1 MNNEI
6 HSLVDFGSAR
16 TTRSTK
22 WRHSTA
28 GILSIHPFI
37 HQTYI
42 LAVHAS
48 IHEQIFFPSQPL
60 GSSCIPLPQSSREP
74 GQERVYEYKGGLR
87 DLQRQRSLGTRIH
100 LLQM

>member
-16 TTRSTK
+16 TLQLTTRSTK
-22 WRHSTA
+22 WRHINC
-28 GILSIHPFI
+28 GYFIHSSI

-48 IHEQIFFPSQPL
+48 IHAQI
-60 GSSCIPLPQSSREP
+60 LPFLALLALYAYGLRLASRRRV
-74 GQERVYEYKGGLR
+74 QERVYQYKGGLR
-87 DLQRQRSLGTRIH
+87 DL
-100 LLQM
+100 